1 MTEGSVSRRYAK
13 ALLEIAQESHAVD
26 RFGNDLEK
34 FSAVAQLDGGRLG
47 AALCNPI
54 FTLPERRLVLERVL
68 PGLNLDATVA
78 NFLRLLLDKTRMDAL
93 SDIVREYRAFADV
106 EANRVRASVTTA
118 ATLDAISRVQVQRAL
133 EVATGKSVVLEARVD
148 AGLIGGM
155 VAQVG
160 SRVYDA
166 SIRSR
171 LERLTLTLTDPS
183 QARP

>member
-1 MTEGSVSRRYAK
+1 MTEGSVTRRYAK
-13 ALLEIAQESHAVD
+13 ALLEIAQETHAVD
-26 RFGNDLEK
+26 HYGNDLER
-34 FSAVAQLDGGRLG
+34 FWNVCQLDDNRL
-47 AALCNPI
+47 ASALSNPI

-78 NFLRLLLDKTRMDAL
+78 NFLRLLLEKRRMDGL
-93 SDIVREYRAFADV
+93 EGIVRDYRAFADV

-118 ATLDAISRVQVQRAL
+118 ASLDAISRVQVQRAL
-133 EVATGKSVVLEARVD
+133 EVATGKSVVLDARVD

-160 SRVYDA
+160 SRVFDA

-171 LERLTLTLTDPS
+171 LERLALTLADS
-183 QARP
+183 GRS

>member
-34 FSAVAQLDGGRLG
+34 FWRVASLEGNLLG
-47 AALCNPI
+47 NALSNPV
-54 FTLPERRLVLERVL
+54 FTLPERKLVLERVL
-68 PGLNLDATVA
+68 PGLGLDSTVA
-78 NFLRLLLDKTRMDAL
+78 NFLRLLLDKRRMDGL
-93 SDIVREYRAFADV
+93 EGIVREYRAFADT
-106 EANRVRASVTTA
+106 EANRVRATVSTA
-118 ATLDAISRVQVQRAL
+118 TSLDPAGRERVQRAL
-133 EVATGKSVVLEARVD
+133 EIATGKSVVLDAKVD
-148 AGLIGGM
+148 STLIGGM

-171 LERLTLTLTDPS
+171 LERLNLLLSDP
-183 QARP
+183 ARA